1 MNPRPLPYRRKI
13 RYVNPRYQGGAAL
26 LFAAVIVATGTAF
39 GRMVYLEIGE
49 MLRNYA
55 LRGHYPVKNPYE
67 VVREPLAWH
76 IAGLLAG
83 VLLLGTAAFLLF
95 MWATRRGVRQVI
107 ETLRRSAEGDLST
120 PTGMPGLTEFGRFG
134 KEIDGARAALLEE
147 LRGVR
152 SEAASLAS
160 GGIPPEE
167 FRARWD
173 GLKQRIRS
181 IAP

>member
-1 MNPRPLPYRRKI
+1 MKARPHPYRRNI

-26 LFAAVIVATGTAF
+26 MFAAVIVATGTAF
-39 GRMVYLEIGE
+39 GRMVYLELGE
-49 MLRNYA
+49 RLRTFA
-55 LRGHYPVKNPYE
+55 LRGHYPVKTPYE

-95 MWATRRGVRQVI
+95 MWATRRGVRHVV

-120 PTGMPGLTEFGRFG
+120 PTGSPGLKEFVRLG
-134 KEIDGARAALLEE
+134 KEFDGARADLLEE
-147 LRGVR
+147 LREVR

-160 GGIPPEE
+160 GGIPPDE
-167 FRARWD
+167 FHARWD
-173 GLKQRIRS
+173 GLKQRIRG